1 MMGRIRAGLALF
13 LLLVAAGA
21 AVSTP
26 VRAETPTG
34 AVYVTTLPSDADIWI
49 DGVYVGRAPV
59 LVDAL
64 APGHHSLT
72 ITKTGWVVD
81 EVDVTVTAAS
91 VAMSSTRLVA
101 GPAALAGTAVGMV
114 VLRGIP
120 AGATLTL
127 DGAPLD
133 AVAGRD
139 LTMPA
144 GRHRIT
150 AETAR
155 GKYTRSITVLPDTAT
170 EVVLREPPAS
180 DTHSVVVAP
189 AEDYLPTDNFSLE
202 GKKIVVRYAGH
213 LVVAYLGEQQ
223 VRIDGAT
230 VSYDGAPQA
239 IDGKL
244 YLPLALLEK
253 LTEDTSNGR

>member
-1 MMGRIRAGLALF
+1 MIGRALAIF
-13 LLLVAAGA
+13 LLFAAFA
-21 AVSTP
+21 TVFSRSA
-26 VRAETPTG
+26 RAETATG
-34 AVYVTTLPSDADIWI
+34 AVYVTTLPSGADIWI

-72 ITKTGWVVD
+72 ITRAGWVTC
-81 EVDVTVTAAS
+81 EVDVTVSAGT
-91 VAMSSTRLVA
+91 VAMSSTHLMA
-101 GPAALAGTAVGMV
+101 GPTALAGTSVGTV

-120 AGATLTL
+120 AGASLAL
-127 DGAPLD
+127 DGHPLA
-133 AVAGRD
+133 AVAGKD
-139 LTMPA
+139 LTVPA

-150 AETAR
+150 ATTER
-155 GKYTRSITVLPDTAT
+155 GKYTRSILVLPDTAT
-170 EVVLREPPAS
+170 EVVLRESPAS
-180 DTHSVVVAP
+180 DSHSVVVAP
-189 AEDYLPTDNFSLE
+189 AEDYLPTNNFTLE

-213 LVVAYLGEQQ
+213 VVVAYLGEQQ
-223 VRIDGAT
+223 IRLDGST

-253 LTEDTSNGR
+253 LTDDTSNGR